1 MNGYLNIT
9 GCRSW
14 DPIFE
19 DVLLRKRYIKFAELH
34 LPVEDKAD
42 AEDIV
47 QQAILKVMNIDP
59 NRIDDKVNY
68 LLKAVQRLCYD
79 RYKRR
84 RLSPA
89 NTVQLDAPANEENDQ
104 ERAMEIRDPKRGP
117 MLDAEIKEQNA
128 NYLRILAEN
137 STDLSDRE
145 KDLLTMHLC
154 GFDTEEI
161 AAALSE
167 DVKVIRAEMNAVIAK
182 IRYRVRLKKGN
193 PGVDS

>member
-1 MNGYLNIT
+1 
-9 GCRSW
+9 
-14 DPIFE
+14 
-19 DVLLRKRYIKFAELH
+19 
-34 LPVEDKAD
+34 
-42 AEDIV
+42 
-47 QQAILKVMNIDP
+47 
-59 NRIDDKVNY
+59 
-68 LLKAVQRLCYD
+68 
-79 RYKRR
+79 
-84 RLSPA
+84 
-89 NTVQLDAPANEENDQ
+89 
-104 ERAMEIRDPKRGP
+104 MEIRDPKRGP